1 MNNNVV
7 VSTEDIKLV
16 ANNLISEKDE
26 IIDLYNESLKDILD
40 TSELELANSN
50 AEIRNIIE
58 EIKKLF
64 TQFDNNITDLTNL
77 LTNKIIPDYE
87 NLTGE
92 IKTLFNKS
100 FASEMNNLL
109 NIDKK

>member
-7 VSTEDIKLV
+7 VSTEEIRLI

-50 AEIRNIIE
+50 TEIRNIIE
-58 EIKKLF
+58 EVKKLF

-77 LTNKIIPDYE
+77 LTNKIIPNYE
-87 NLTGE
+87 DLTGE
-92 IKTLFNKS
+92 IKTLFNKT

>member
-7 VSTEDIKLV
+7 VSTEEIRLI

-50 AEIRNIIE
+50 TEIKNITE
-58 EIKKLF
+58 EVKKLF

-77 LTNKIIPDYE
+77 LTNKIIPNYE
-87 NLTGE
+87 DLTGE
-92 IKTLFNKS
+92 IKTLFNKT

>member
-7 VSTEDIKLV
+7 VSTEDIRLV

-26 IIDLYNESLKDILD
+26 ILDLYNESLKDILD

-50 AEIRNIIE
+50 TEIRIIIE

>member
-7 VSTEDIKLV
+7 VSTEDIRLI
-16 ANNLISEKDE
+16 ANNLVSEKDE
-26 IIDLYNESLKDILD
+26 IIDLYNESLKNILD

-50 AEIRNIIE
+50 TEIRNIIE
-58 EIKKLF
+58 EVKKLF

-92 IKTLFNKS
+92 IKTLFNKT

-109 NIDKK
+109 NINKK